1 VSRPSSPL
9 DHVTPYDRFAWSDSQ
24 IEQLLATGQ
33 HERELI
39 AYFGETEYRQ
49 LAALARQAAQTALE
63 SAPRA
68 VIVPGIMGSQL
79 GLRRAA
85 PLPNDILWLDPIDI
99 ELGRLSLL
107 RVPGSARAPAAVNA
121 PTAGPTTVDV
131 PAAGPAQVVSL
142 GAVLFSYLR
151 LKLHLRVAGFDAIIH
166 DYDWRL
172 GIDELG
178 RALATRLG
186 AELAAGT
193 ASNRAI
199 VVVAHSMGGLVT
211 RAALTQPGLERIGRV
226 VLMGTPN
233 FGSYAPVQA
242 LRGTYAVVRKI
253 ARLVK
258 NHSAESMA
266 AEIFNTFP
274 CLYDMLPVASRHGGP
289 DLFDPS
295 EWPTAGPRPQPQMLA
310 SAQSVAKLLARPDP
324 RFAVIVGV
332 NQETVTA
339 ITRRNND
346 FIYTVTR
353 HGDGTV
359 PAVSAELPGATNYYA
374 AAAHSD
380 LTRDPEV
387 AAAVIDLLRTGT
399 TARLSRSRKGKSRAE
414 ARISDRQLRRT
425 HAQKVDW
432 ASLEPEDRRLFLQ
445 NLNEPPQLRLRVPGT
460 GRTTSPTA
468 PDAMLAQ
475 RRPAKGANAR
485 TRSAHKP
492 SSAPHPRAPRRPKAK

>member
-1 VSRPSSPL
+1 L
-9 DHVTPYDRFAWSDSQ
+9 DHVTPYDRFAWTDSQ
-24 IEQLLATGQ
+24 IEQLLAAGQ

-39 AYFGETEYRQ
+39 AYFGETEYRE
-49 LAALARQAAQTALE
+49 LVALAREAAKISLDA
-63 SAPRA
+63 APRA
-68 VIVPGIMGSQL
+68 VVVPGIMGSQL
-79 GLRRAA
+79 GVRRAA

-107 RVPGSARAPAAVNA
+107 RVPEAA
-121 PTAGPTTVDV
+121 
-131 PAAGPAQVVSL
+131 AANPSPVVSL

-178 RALATRLG
+178 RGLATRLS
-186 AELAAGT
+186 AEVAASP
-193 ASNRAI
+193 ASTRPV

-211 RAALTQPGLERIGRV
+211 RAALTQPGLEGISRV
-226 VLMGTPN
+226 ILMGSPN

-253 ARLVK
+253 ARLVQ

-274 CLYDMLPVASRHGGP
+274 SLYHMLPVASRHGGP
-289 DLFDPS
+289 DLFDPA
-295 EWPTAGPRPQPQMLA
+295 EWPTAGPRPRPQMLA
-310 SAQSVAKLLARPDP
+310 AAQSVGKTLAQPDS
-324 RFAVIVGV
+324 RFSVIVGV
-332 NQETVTA
+332 DQETVTA
-339 ITRRNND
+339 ITRRSND

-387 AAAVIDLLRTGT
+387 AAAVVDLLRTGT
-399 TARLSRSRKGKSRAE
+399 TARLSRSWKGKSRAE
-414 ARISDRQLRRT
+414 ARVSDRQLRRT

-432 ASLEPEDRRLFLQ
+432 ASLEPEERRLFLQ
-445 NLNEPPQLRLRVPGT
+445 NLNEPPQLRLRVP
-460 GRTTSPTA
+460 SA
-468 PDAMLAQ
+468 
-475 RRPAKGANAR
+475 AR
-485 TRSAHKP
+485 ARAAHKSP
-492 SSAPHPRAPRRPKAK
+492 AGSTPHPGAFRRHKAK